1 MTEKG
6 ESGVMAGRLPTGI
19 TVLDREIQGGI
30 PAGSIVLLKADPASQ
45 SELFL
50 FELTAARAT
59 LYLTTV
65 RSDQAVKDAI
75 DKSSTRTGSP
85 TVRDTGGDAPLDRA
99 NRLIGTLPE
108 EATLI
113 VDVVDILEG
122 YDRSRYRRFLNEL
135 QTTMVNT
142 GGIAILHALKSD
154 DPPTNRGVTAH
165 VADVVFDLR
174 TTVTNAEVENRLVVP
189 KFRGGKA
196 LSEPIKLRLSESVNI
211 DTSRDIA

>member
-1 MTEKG
+1 
-6 ESGVMAGRLPTGI
+6 MATRLSTGI
-19 TVLDREIQGGI
+19 SVLDRELEGGL
-30 PAGSIVLLKADPASQ
+30 PAGSIVLLSAEPASQ

-50 FELTAARAT
+50 YELTAERPT

-65 RSDQAVKDAI
+65 RSDQAVVDGI
-75 DKSSTRTGSP
+75 DRTNTRTGDP
-85 TVRDTGGDAPLDRA
+85 EVRDVGGDAPLDKA

-108 EATLI
+108 DATLI
-113 VDVVDILEG
+113 VDVVDALER

-135 QTTMVNT
+135 QTVMVNT
-142 GGIAILHALKSD
+142 GGIAILHGLKGVD
-154 DPPTNRGVTAH
+154 VPDNRDLSAH

-174 TTVTNAEVENRLVVP
+174 TKVTNAEVENRLVVP

-196 LSEPIKLRLSESVNI
+196 LSEPIKLQLAESVNI

>member
-1 MTEKG
+1 
-6 ESGVMAGRLPTGI
+6 MAGRLPTGI
-19 TVLDREIQGGI
+19 SVLDRELEGGI

-50 FELTAARAT
+50 YELTAARPT

-65 RSDQAVKDAI
+65 RSDQAVEDAI
-75 DKSSTRTGSP
+75 TAAKTRTGSP
-85 TVRDTGGDAPLDRA
+85 TIRDVGGDAPLDRA
-99 NRLIGTLPE
+99 NRLVGTLPE

-113 VDVVDILEG
+113 VDVADSLER

-135 QTTMVNT
+135 QTVMVNT
-142 GGIAILHALKSD
+142 GGIAILHGMKGVD
-154 DPPTNRGVTAH
+154 VPDNRDLTAH

-174 TTVTNAEVENRLVVP
+174 TKVTTAEVENRLIVP

-196 LSEPIKLRLSESVNI
+196 LSEPIKLQLADQVRI

>member
-1 MTEKG
+1 
-6 ESGVMAGRLPTGI
+6 MAKRLSTGI
-19 TVLDREIQGGI
+19 SVLDRELEGGL
-30 PAGSIVLLKADPASQ
+30 PAGAIVLLSAEPASQ

-50 FELTAARAT
+50 YELTAERQT

-65 RSDQAVKDAI
+65 RSDQAVVDGI
-75 DKSSTRTGSP
+75 ERTNTRTGDP
-85 TVRDTGGDAPLDRA
+85 EVRDVGGDAPLDKA

-108 EATLI
+108 GATLI
-113 VDVVDILEG
+113 VDVADALER

-135 QTTMVNT
+135 QTVMVNT
-142 GGIAILHALKSD
+142 GGIAILHGMKGVD
-154 DPPTNRGVTAH
+154 VPDNRDLTAH

-174 TTVTNAEVENRLVVP
+174 TKVTNAEVENRLVVP

-196 LSEPIKLRLSESVNI
+196 LSEPIKLQLAESVTI

>member
-1 MTEKG
+1 
-6 ESGVMAGRLPTGI
+6 MAQRLPTGI
-19 TVLDREIQGGI
+19 TVLDREIEGGI
-30 PAGSIVLLKADPASQ
+30 PAGSIVLLSAEPASQ

-50 FELTAARAT
+50 YELTAERQT

-65 RSDQAVKDAI
+65 RSDQAVGDAI
-75 DKSSTRTGSP
+75 DRTNTRTGDP
-85 TVRDTGGDAPLDRA
+85 TIRDVGGDAPLDRA

-113 VDVVDILEG
+113 VDVVDALER

-135 QTTMVNT
+135 QTVMVNT
-142 GGIAILHALKSD
+142 GGVAILHGMD
-154 DPPTNRGVTAH
+154 GVDVPNNRDLTAH
-165 VADVVFDLR
+165 VADVVFDLQ

-196 LSEPIKLRLSESVNI
+196 LSEPIKLRLDESVNI

>member
-1 MTEKG
+1 
-6 ESGVMAGRLPTGI
+6 MAKRLSTGI
-19 TVLDREIQGGI
+19 SILDREIEGGV
-30 PAGSIVLLKADPASQ
+30 PAGSMVLLSAEPASQ

-50 FELTAARAT
+50 YELTAARPS

-65 RSDQAVKDAI
+65 RSDQSVEDAI
-75 DKSSTRTGSP
+75 AAANTRTGSP
-85 TVRDTGGDAPLDRA
+85 TVRDVGGDAPLDRA

-113 VDVVDILEG
+113 VDVVDALER

-135 QTTMVNT
+135 QTVMVNT
-142 GGIAILHALKSD
+142 GGIAILHGLKGQNI
-154 DPPTNRGVTAH
+154 PANRDLTAH

-174 TTVTNAEVENRLVVP
+174 TKITNAEVENRLVVP

-196 LSEPIKLRLSESVNI
+196 LSEPIKLRLAESVNI

>member
-1 MTEKG
+1 
-6 ESGVMAGRLPTGI
+6 MAKRLSTGI
-19 TVLDREIQGGI
+19 GVLDREIEGGI
-30 PAGSIVLLKADPASQ
+30 PAGSIVLLSAEPASQ

-50 FELTAARAT
+50 YELTAARPT

-65 RSDQAVKDAI
+65 RSDQAVLDAI
-75 DKSSTRTGSP
+75 DRSNTRTGSP
-85 TVRDTGGDAPLDRA
+85 TVRDLGGDAPLDRA

-113 VDVVDILEG
+113 IDVVDALERF
-122 YDRSRYRRFLNEL
+122 DRARYRRFLNEL
-135 QTTMVNT
+135 QTVMVNT
-142 GGIAILHALKSD
+142 GGITILHGL
-154 DPPTNRGVTAH
+154 NGVDVPEHRDLTAH

-174 TTVTNAEVENRLVVP
+174 TTITNADIENRLVVP

-196 LSEPIKLRLSESVNI
+196 LAEPIKLRLAESVNI

>member
-1 MTEKG
+1 
-6 ESGVMAGRLPTGI
+6 MARRLSTGI
-19 TVLDREIQGGI
+19 NVLDREIEGGL
-30 PAGSIVLLKADPASQ
+30 PAGSIVLLSAEPASQ

-50 FELTAARAT
+50 YELTAERQT

-65 RSDQAVKDAI
+65 RSDQAVVDAI
-75 DKSSTRTGSP
+75 DRTTTRTGDP
-85 TVRDTGGDAPLDRA
+85 TVRDVGGDAPLDRA

-113 VDVVDILEG
+113 VDVVDALER
-122 YDRSRYRRFLNEL
+122 YDRGRYRRFLNEL
-135 QTTMVNT
+135 QTVMVNT
-142 GGIAILHALKSD
+142 GGVAILHGL
-154 DPPTNRGVTAH
+154 NGVDVPNHRDLTAH

-174 TTVTNAEVENRLVVP
+174 TTVTNAEVENRLVIP

-196 LSEPIKLRLSESVNI
+196 LSEPIKLRLAESVNI

>member
-1 MTEKG
+1 
-6 ESGVMAGRLPTGI
+6 MAKRLSTGI
-19 TVLDREIQGGI
+19 SILDREIEGGV
-30 PAGSIVLLKADPASQ
+30 PAGSMVLLSAEPASQ

-50 FELTAARAT
+50 YELTAARPS

-65 RSDQAVKDAI
+65 RSDQSVEDAI
-75 DKSSTRTGSP
+75 AAANTRTGSP
-85 TVRDTGGDAPLDRA
+85 TVRDVGGDAPLDRA

-113 VDVVDILEG
+113 VDVVDALER

-135 QTTMVNT
+135 QTVMVNT
-142 GGIAILHALKSD
+142 GGIAILHGLKGQDIPS
-154 DPPTNRGVTAH
+154 NRDLTAH

-174 TTVTNAEVENRLVVP
+174 TKITNAEVENRLVVP

-196 LSEPIKLRLSESVNI
+196 LSEPIKLRLAESVNI

>member
-1 MTEKG
+1 
-6 ESGVMAGRLPTGI
+6 MARRLSTGI
-19 TVLDREIQGGI
+19 SVLDRELEGGL
-30 PAGSIVLLKADPASQ
+30 PAGSIVLLSAEPASQ

-50 FELTAARAT
+50 YELTAERQT

-65 RSDQAVKDAI
+65 RSDQAVVDGI
-75 DKSSTRTGSP
+75 DRTNTRTGDP
-85 TVRDTGGDAPLDRA
+85 EVRDVGGDAPLDKA

-108 EATLI
+108 DSTLI
-113 VDVVDILEG
+113 VDVVDALER

-135 QTTMVNT
+135 QTVMVNT
-142 GGIAILHALKSD
+142 GGIVILHGMKGVD
-154 DPPTNRGVTAH
+154 VPDNRDLTAH

-174 TTVTNAEVENRLVVP
+174 TKVTNAEVENRLVVP

-196 LSEPIKLRLSESVNI
+196 LSEPIKLQLAEKVNI

>member
-1 MTEKG
+1 
-6 ESGVMAGRLPTGI
+6 MAQRLPTGI
-19 TVLDREIQGGI
+19 TVLDREIEGGI
-30 PAGSIVLLKADPASQ
+30 PAGSIVLLSAEPASQ

-50 FELTAARAT
+50 YELTAERQT

-65 RSDQAVKDAI
+65 RSDQAVGDAI
-75 DKSSTRTGSP
+75 DRTNTRTGDP
-85 TVRDTGGDAPLDRA
+85 TIRDVGGDAPLDRA

-113 VDVVDILEG
+113 VDVVDALER

-135 QTTMVNT
+135 QTVMVNT
-142 GGIAILHALKSD
+142 GGVAILHGMD
-154 DPPTNRGVTAH
+154 GVDVPNNRDLTAH
-165 VADVVFDLR
+165 VADVVFDLQ
-174 TTVTNAEVENRLVVP
+174 TTVTNADVENRLVVP

-196 LSEPIKLRLSESVNI
+196 LSEPIKLRLDESVNI